1 MGSLEVRNENL
12 TRIYESE
19 ESLDQIEELNMLIR
33 KELRK
38 LINIAKLICLINNLK
53 KISVLMALHLTK
65 MVRRMLKNNL
75 IFNMKNKI
83 NG

>member
-19 ESLDQIEELNMLIR
+19 ESLDQIVELNMVIR

-53 KISVLMALHLTK
+53 KILYINAFGSNEDGQ
-65 MVRRMLKNNL
+65 KNV
-75 IFNMKNKI
+75 KK
-83 NG
+83 